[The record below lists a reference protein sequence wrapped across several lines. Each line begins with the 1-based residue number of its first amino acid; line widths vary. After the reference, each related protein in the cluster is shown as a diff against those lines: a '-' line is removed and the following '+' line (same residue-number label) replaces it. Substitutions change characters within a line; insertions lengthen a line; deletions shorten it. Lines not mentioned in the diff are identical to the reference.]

1 MLISQVVQELI
12 AANILSNDSMKK
24 VSFFCLERIANPLKK
39 KIETKFSE
47 KILRFVSIEDVPK
60 YDGMVKFTVEYA
72 LPEALIWLGEEK
84 MFINITE

>member
-12 AANILSNDSMKK
+12 AANILSINVMEK
-24 VSFFCLERIANPLKK
+24 VSFFCLNRIANPLKK

-47 KILRFVSIEDVPK
+47 KILRIVSIEDVPK

-72 LPEALIWLGEEK
+72 LHEALIWLGEEK
-84 MFINITE
+84 IFIDLTE